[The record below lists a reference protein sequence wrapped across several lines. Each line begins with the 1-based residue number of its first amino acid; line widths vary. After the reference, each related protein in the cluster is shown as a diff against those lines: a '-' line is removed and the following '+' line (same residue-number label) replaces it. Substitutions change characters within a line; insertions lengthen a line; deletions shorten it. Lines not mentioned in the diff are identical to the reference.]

1 MRVYKFLNDLNE
13 RFEDPTHN
21 TSSIYKAADSVG
33 IVMTVGCYAVGL
45 ISLATNRP
53 KLGQKMMYSR
63 IAFQGMTVANMFYG
77 QWLDQKTKDSITYNN
92 QHYNLKSSFL
102 HHSIN

>member
-1 MRVYKFLNDLNE
+1 MI
-13 RFEDPTHN
+13 EDPTDN
-21 TSSIYKAADSVG
+21 TSSIYKTADSVG
-33 IVMTVGCYAVGL
+33 IVMTMGCYAVGL
-45 ISLATNRP
+45 SSLATNRP

-63 IAFQGMTVANMFYG
+63 IAFQGMTIATMFYG

-102 HHSIN
+102 HPSIN

>member
-1 MRVYKFLNDLNE
+1 MRVYKFSNDSNE
-13 RFEDPTHN
+13 RFEDT
-21 TSSIYKAADSVG
+21 TSIIKYKAADSVG

-45 ISLATNRP
+45 GSLATNRP

-63 IAFQGMTVANMFYG
+63 IAFQGMTVATMFYG
-77 QWLDQKTKDSITYNN
+77 QWLDRKTKDSIIYNNN

-102 HHSIN
+102 HTSFS